1 MEKGKQLQLIYDEVI
16 EKKHEKKDLQDMYKD
31 ALANVDEYLKLA
43 DQIKELRDKKKMIEL
58 KIQNQ
63 LGRAWEKLEDLKG
76 ALDVDKVRMTDQAF
90 TDLMDGRTV
99 AVKDQ
104 FDNEYEPVWSVKFR
118 KIK

>member
-31 ALANVDEYLKLA
+31 ALANVDEYLKLSE
-43 DQIKELRDKKKMIEL
+43 QIKELREKKKTIEL

-63 LGRAWEKLEDLKG
+63 LGRAWEKLEDLKS
-76 ALDVDKVRMTDQAF
+76 ALDADKVRMTDEALNN
-90 TDLMDGRTV
+90 LMAGITV
-99 AVKDQ
+99 EVKDQ
-104 FDNEYEPVWSVKFR
+104 FENKYEPIWNVRFK